1 MLVELYEKFFL
12 GGVALVSQ
20 SIILLA
26 ISDLMFLTTEEFIIC
41 TITCFIV
48 AGGLFFVLY
57 SLSQYIESKIIIKDP
72 LEPTLLATV
81 IVFPIYI
88 IFAYGL
94 MMYMLPHLFESINTL
109 ELYVLTS
116 AIPVI
121 ILLVIIY
128 ILSS

>member
-1 MLVELYEKFFL
+1 MRLSEKFFL
-12 GGVALVSQ
+12 GGVALISQ
-20 SIILLA
+20 SIILLS
-26 ISDLMFLTTEEFIIC
+26 ISGLMFLTMEEFIIC
-41 TITCFIV
+41 TITCFVI

-57 SLSQYIESKIIIKDP
+57 SLSQYIRSKIIIKDP
-72 LEPTLLATV
+72 LEPVLLAIA

-88 IFAYGL
+88 LLAYGL
-94 MMYMLPHLFESINTL
+94 MMYMLPYLFESIDTL
-109 ELYVLTS
+109 ELYVLMS